1 MAAPVGSTCSM
12 VASLYRERC
21 MEPEQQIAVLLL
33 AGIMSNALILTCKR
47 SEKQIDG
54 GLFRV

>member
-1 MAAPVGSTCSM
+1 
-12 VASLYRERC
+12 